1 MDTPAVTD
9 LLSLFAEVTI
19 GIAGFSAI
27 VLAVRGKS
35 VYNAQNRDVFIGM
48 LVHCSQALLYSI
60 LPMVCLLIFPAAKVW
75 FWLTLIAA
83 GFTTLHMLGVL
94 IQEWKRGWGVRI
106 GSFIEAT
113 LGVLLLINLST
124 EWSPAAH
131 VYPVAPFIHLFQS
144 FLLFLSMLIQ
154 SPSSTP
160 SEN

>member
-106 GSFIEAT
+106 GSFLET
-113 LGVLLLINLST
+113 LICIAVLTNLAYA
-124 EWSPAAH
+124 WSPTPN
-131 VYPVAPFIHLFQS
+131 VYPVVPFIHLFQS
-144 FLLFLSMLIQ
+144 FLLFLMMLIN
-154 SPSSTP
+154 SPASAP
-160 SEN
+160 SE